1 LIPGSP
7 AYLHAAAMVDAKAF
21 VTCTSPMRAGQGG
34 HAAKSKPW
42 LRIRG
47 AVRAAG
53 AAGRTGAREV
63 GDLQKS
69 VSSPRFEWPARST
82 ESPASSRAASPNTD
96 AEELWRLSLPSGK
109 AWKAETPSSWQAMA
123 ARAQAEGR
131 AQAAAE
137 IALLRLN
144 SGLRSPRRQ
153 VTVREENSPRRAS
166 PRAATPTLDT
176 GGLSSL
182 STSAGSALSSPL
194 RRPGSPVRASS
205 PTASRRPKECKRAS
219 SPGAGATEGST
230 PKTESTR
237 ERVDWSPCKWPPS
250 TRWPSTQLP
259 QNVNLWPVAG
269 DEKPRGL
276 DTWTHLLFSTGL
288 RCSPSEIPY
297 KCPRCSSVNTADSA
311 FCRKCGTRRQEDWHV
326 KDRPNSPTSLGQRSR
341 TAPCSRSISPQAP
354 SVASRASTPAS
365 TRSTS
370 VGQRSVRATVSQP
383 QSPRLH
389 SDRSR
394 KRHERQGVRS
404 NSQQAI
410 RPPPTRSS
418 SPRRK
423 DPSRPRSCCL
433 HGRQQLQH
441 QPLERAT
448 KAQAAQLRRSA
459 SVPRAAAR
467 PKLTPADL
475 VRLQRELQAQM
486 EMVSKA
492 LATRP
497 PGPRARP
504 AKLSGRQLKQQV
516 VETPNFR
523 F

>member
-1 LIPGSP
+1 
-7 AYLHAAAMVDAKAF
+7 M
-21 VTCTSPMRAGQGG
+21 T
-34 HAAKSKPW
+34 
-42 LRIRG
+42 
-47 AVRAAG
+47 
-53 AAGRTGAREV
+53 
-63 GDLQKS
+63 
-69 VSSPRFEWPARST
+69 
-82 ESPASSRAASPNTD
+82 
-96 AEELWRLSLPSGK
+96 
-109 AWKAETPSSWQAMA
+109 
-123 ARAQAEGR
+123 ARAEAEGR

-137 IALLRLN
+137 IAMLRLN

-153 VTVREENSPRRAS
+153 VVSDNSPRRAS
-166 PRAATPTLDT
+166 PRAAATPLDT

-194 RRPGSPVRASS
+194 RRPGSLVRASS
-205 PTASRRPKECKRAS
+205 PTASRRSKECKRTS
-219 SPGAGATEGST
+219 SPRAGPTA
-230 PKTESTR
+230 TR

-250 TRWPSTQLP
+250 ARWPSTQLP

-297 KCPRCSSVNTADSA
+297 KCPRCSSINTADSA

-326 KDRPNSPTSLGQRSR
+326 KDRPNSPGHQRSR
-341 TAPCSRSISPQAP
+341 AAPCSRSISPRAAC
-354 SVASRASTPAS
+354 VASRAGKRAS

-370 VGQRSVRATVSQP
+370 FRQRGVRATVSQP

-389 SDRSR
+389 SDRSGNS
-394 KRHERQGVRS
+394 HERQVRLRS
-404 NSQQAI
+404 NSQRAI
-410 RPPPTRSS
+410 RPGPTRSS

-423 DPSRPRSCCL
+423 EPSRPHSCCL
-433 HGRQQLQH
+433 HGRQQLQP
-441 QPLERAT
+441 PLERAT
-448 KAQAAQLRRSA
+448 KAQATQLRRSA

-492 LATRP
+492 LATGP

-504 AKLSGRQLKQQV
+504 TKLSGRQLKEQAA
-516 VETPNFR
+516 ETPNFR

>member
-1 LIPGSP
+1 MMEP
-7 AYLHAAAMVDAKAF
+7 
-21 VTCTSPMRAGQGG
+21 
-34 HAAKSKPW
+34 
-42 LRIRG
+42 
-47 AVRAAG
+47 
-53 AAGRTGAREV
+53 GRTACI
-63 GDLQKS
+63 LHS
-69 VSSPRFEWPARST
+69 VCRTHT
-82 ESPASSRAASPNTD
+82 EAQQWFQVS
-96 AEELWRLSLPSGK
+96 
-109 AWKAETPSSWQAMA
+109 WKAETPSSWQAIT

-137 IALLRLN
+137 IAMLRLN

-153 VTVREENSPRRAS
+153 VVSDSSPRRAS
-166 PRAATPTLDT
+166 PRAAATPTLDT

-205 PTASRRPKECKRAS
+205 PTASRCSKECKRTS
-219 SPGAGATEGST
+219 SPTAGATDSRSEKSRCHVQHRVRSNEPLLG
-230 PKTESTR
+230 

-250 TRWPSTQLP
+250 ARWPSTQLP

-297 KCPRCSSVNTADSA
+297 KCPRCSSINTADSS

-326 KDRPNSPTSLGQRSR
+326 KDRPNSPGHRSR
-341 TAPCSRSISPQAP
+341 AAPCSRSISP
-354 SVASRASTPAS
+354 RAGTRAS

-370 VGQRSVRATVSQP
+370 FRQRGVRAAVSQP

-389 SDRSR
+389 SARSGNR
-394 KRHERQGVRS
+394 ERQVRRS
-404 NSQQAI
+404 DSQRAS
-410 RPPPTRSS
+410 RPGP
-418 SPRRK
+418 SPKPSPRK
-423 DPSRPRSCCL
+423 DPKRPQSCGL
-433 HGRQQLQH
+433 HGHGQHGRQQQP
-441 QPLERAT
+441 PLERT
-448 KAQAAQLRRSA
+448 AQATQPRSA
-459 SVPRAAAR
+459 SVPRAAVR

-492 LATRP
+492 LATGP

-504 AKLSGRQLKQQV
+504 AKLSGRQLKEQAA
-516 VETPNFR
+516 ETPNFR